1 MARIAP
7 FRGVRY
13 AVAELKPYVAPPY
26 DVIPPP
32 EREKLR
38 QFPHNI
44 THLTLPDSYDRAAQL
59 WRKWQKE
66 GILRADPSPAMY
78 LLEQV
83 FAHPATAETLRRLA
97 LVCLMALEEYDAG
110 VVLPHENT
118 QAQAKED
125 RLQLLRA
132 TEAHLEPIYG
142 LVEGDLFPV
151 LESLARTAPVVAE
164 VEYTD
169 GLHRLRRIE
178 DTAVLEEL
186 TARVAPARV
195 WIADGHHRYETCL
208 LYRRERRDAE
218 GNPPGL
224 QPYDWLMIAL
234 TPLEDPGVVI
244 LPTHRVI
251 PQASEQVLE
260 RLPGYLTQWFEVQP
274 CSAQEVVH
282 ALRAGASRRGFA
294 VVMRGAKAF
303 TAWLR
308 EGIPPEALVP
318 EPYGATT
325 RRLDVTLLQAVVLQP
340 LLGIT
345 HRHLER
351 AEGIRYTRDEG
362 EAIQWVLRGEGA
374 MAFLLNPPTVQE
386 VREVA
391 LAGEK
396 MPPKS
401 TYFYPKLL
409 SGLVMRGLSETS

>member
-13 AVAELKPYVAPPY
+13 AVSDLQSCVAPPY
-26 DVIPPP
+26 DVIAPP
-32 EREKLR
+32 ERDKLR

-59 WRKWQKE
+59 WCEWQQSGVLQAE
-66 GILRADPSPAMY
+66 PFPAMY
-78 LLEQV
+78 LLEQE
-83 FAHPATAETLRRLA
+83 FAHPTTGESRQRLA

-118 QAQAKED
+118 QARAKED

-132 TEAHLEPIYG
+132 TEANLEPIYG
-142 LVEGDLFPV
+142 LVEGDLFP
-151 LESLARTAPVVAE
+151 LLRGLTHTTPVVAE

-169 GLHRLRRIE
+169 GLHRLSRVD
-178 DTAVLEEL
+178 DTAVLEQL
-186 TARVAPARV
+186 VKRVAPARV

-208 LYRRERRDAE
+208 QYRRERRAAE
-218 GNPPGL
+218 GDPSETR
-224 QPYDWLMIAL
+224 PYDWLMIAL

-251 PQASEQVLE
+251 PRAPSETLD
-260 RLPGYLTQWFEVQP
+260 RLPEYLAQWFDVQP
-274 CSAQEVVH
+274 CSPQEAVSS
-282 ALRAGASRRGFA
+282 LRADASRRGFA
-294 VVMRGAKAF
+294 VVMHGERAF

-308 EGIPPEALVP
+308 EEVAPEALVP
-318 EPYGATT
+318 EEHGKAS
-325 RRLDVTLLQAVVLQP
+325 RRLDVTLLQAVVLEP
-340 LLGIT
+340 LFGIT
-345 HRHLER
+345 RRHLER
-351 AEGIRYTRDEG
+351 AEGVRYTRDEE
-362 EAIQWVLRGEGA
+362 EAIKWVLRGEA
-374 MAFLLNPPTVQE
+374 AVAFLLNPPTVQE

-409 SGLVMRGLSETS
+409 SGLVMRAL

>member
-13 AVAELKPYVAPPY
+13 DVSALKACVAPPY
-26 DVIPPP
+26 DVIAPP

-38 QFPHNI
+38 QFPQNI

-59 WRKWQKE
+59 WREWRNA
-66 GILRADPSPAMY
+66 GILRADPLPAMY

-83 FAHPATAETLRRLA
+83 FAHPTTGDTLRRLA
-97 LVCLMALEEYDAG
+97 LVCLMALEDYDAG

-118 QAQAKED
+118 QARAKED

-132 TEAHLEPIYG
+132 TCANLEPIYG
-142 LVEGDLFPV
+142 LVEGDLFPM
-151 LESLARTAPVVAE
+151 LESLTHTAPTVAE

-178 DTAVLEEL
+178 DAAVLEQL

-208 LYRRERRDAE
+208 QYRRERRDAE
-218 GNPPGL
+218 GNPSGL

-251 PQASEQVLE
+251 PQASEQVLA
-260 RLPGYLTQWFEVQP
+260 RLPVYLGQWFEVQP

-294 VVMRGAKAF
+294 AVMRGAKAF

-308 EGIPPEALVP
+308 EGITPESLVP
-318 EPYGATT
+318 GAHGATT
-325 RRLDVTLLQAVVLQP
+325 RRLDVTLLQAVVLEP
-340 LLGIT
+340 IFGIT
-345 HRHLER
+345 HHHLER
-351 AEGIRYTRDEG
+351 AEGIRYTRDDE
-362 EAIQWVLRGEGA
+362 EAIEWVLRGEGA
-374 MAFLLNPPTVQE
+374 VAFLLNPPTVQE

-409 SGLVMRGLSETS
+409 SGLVMRGLCETP

>member
-13 AVAELKPYVAPPY
+13 ALSELKPCVAPPY
-26 DVIPPP
+26 DVVTPP
-32 EREKLR
+32 EREQLR
-38 QFPHNI
+38 QFPYNI
-44 THLTLPDSYDRAAQL
+44 TYLTLPDSYEQAAQR
-59 WRKWQKE
+59 WHEWQSKGVLQE
-66 GILRADPSPAMY
+66 DPRPAMY

-83 FAHPATAETLRRLA
+83 FTHPATGETLRRLA
-97 LVCLMALEEYDAG
+97 LVCLMALEEYGAG

-118 QAQAKED
+118 QARAKED

-132 TEAHLEPIYG
+132 TEANLEPIYG
-142 LVEGDLFPV
+142 LVEGDLFPL
-151 LESLARTAPVVAE
+151 LESLVLTAPTVAE

-169 GLHRLRRIE
+169 GQHRLRRIE
-178 DTAVLEEL
+178 DTAILQQL
-186 TARVAPARV
+186 AARVATARV

-208 LYRRERRDAE
+208 QYRRERRAAE
-218 GNPPGL
+218 GNPSQL

-251 PQASEQVLE
+251 PQASEQVLA
-260 RLPGYLTQWFEVQP
+260 RLPEYLMQWFDVQRCP
-274 CSAQEVVH
+274 AHEVVH
-282 ALRAGASRRGFA
+282 ALQAGRPRRGFA
-294 VVMRGAKAF
+294 AVMRDGQAF
-303 TAWLR
+303 VAWLK
-308 EGIPPEALVP
+308 EGIAGETLVP
-318 EPYGATT
+318 GEHSATY
-325 RRLDVTLLQAVVLQP
+325 RRLDVTLLQALVLEP
-340 LLGIT
+340 LFGIT
-345 HRHLER
+345 PRHLER

-362 EAIQWVLRGEGA
+362 EAVRWVLQGEA
-374 MAFLLNPPTVQE
+374 AVAFLLNPPSVQE

-409 SGLVMRGLSETS
+409 SGLVMRALSL

>member
-13 AVAELKPYVAPPY
+13 DVSALKACVAPPY
-26 DVIPPP
+26 DVIAPP

-38 QFPHNI
+38 QFPQNI

-59 WRKWQKE
+59 WREWRNA
-66 GILRADPSPAMY
+66 GILRADPLPAMY

-83 FAHPATAETLRRLA
+83 FAHPTTGDTLRRLA
-97 LVCLMALEEYDAG
+97 LVCLMALEDYDAG

-118 QAQAKED
+118 QARAKED

-132 TEAHLEPIYG
+132 TCANLEPIYG
-142 LVEGDLFPV
+142 LVEGDLFPM
-151 LESLARTAPVVAE
+151 LESLTHTAPTVAE

-178 DTAVLEEL
+178 DAAVLEQL

-208 LYRRERRDAE
+208 QYRRERRDAE
-218 GNPPGL
+218 GNPSGL

-244 LPTHRVI
+244 LPTHRVL
-251 PQASEQVLE
+251 PQASEQVLA
-260 RLPGYLTQWFEVQP
+260 RLPEYLGQWFEVQP

-294 VVMRGAKAF
+294 AVMRGAKAF

-308 EGIPPEALVP
+308 EGVTPESLVP
-318 EPYGATT
+318 EAHGAAT
-325 RRLDVTLLQAVVLQP
+325 RRLDVTLLQAVVLEP
-340 LLGIT
+340 IFGIT
-345 HRHLER
+345 HHHLER
-351 AEGIRYTRDEG
+351 AEGIRYTRDDE
-362 EAIQWVLRGEGA
+362 EAIEWVLRGEGA
-374 MAFLLNPPTVQE
+374 VAFLLNPPTVQE

-409 SGLVMRGLSETS
+409 SGLVMRGLCETP